1 LSQEYKYKYPHKGD
15 DEDDDDDDDDNNNNN
30 NNNNNNMGWE
40 MSRMNSMNTD
50 NVLTNETT
58 SEITCDRVVCR
69 IQVEREMV
77 CSSERGNGMGV
88 RI

>member
-1 LSQEYKYKYPHKGD
+1 
-15 DEDDDDDDDDNNNNN
+15 
-30 NNNNNNMGWE
+30 MFR
-40 MSRMNSMNTD
+40 MSSMQTD

-77 CSSERGNGMGV
+77 CTSERGNEIGV
-88 RI
+88 HI